1 MDIWTEKYLLQCPF
15 KQLTGR
21 DCPGCGFQ
29 RSVIALLKGNLAES
43 FHFYPA
49 TIPILLLALFLLLKI
64 KFQFPQTKKISQVL
78 FALVALTVMVSYA
91 FKIASGRRY

>member
-1 MDIWTEKYLLQCPF
+1 MDNGPEKYLLHCPF
-15 KQLTGR
+15 KSIFGF

-29 RSVIALLKGNLAES
+29 RSVLALLKGNFQES

-64 KFQFPQTKKISQVL
+64 RFKFPQTEKILKVL
-78 FALVALTVMVSYA
+78 FSIATVTVIVSYA
-91 FKIASGRRY
+91 FKIIEGKFS